1 MEQRRALITGITGQD
16 GAYLGEFLLS
26 KGYEVFGL
34 YRRTSSYNFW
44 RLRALGIDSQV
55 HLIPGDLTDGPSLV
69 NAVQR
74 CSPHE
79 LYNLAAQSFVGASFD
94 APISTGEVDAL
105 ATTRLLEII
114 RSISPETRFY
124 QASSSEVFGNATD
137 GSNKLGESTPMA
149 PASPYAAS
157 KLYAQHITNIY
168 REAYNLFAVSGVLF
182 NHESPLRGLEFV
194 TRKITNA
201 AAQIKLGLADNI
213 GLGNVQSHR
222 DWGYAREYVPAM
234 WMMLQQDEPADY
246 VIATGESH
254 SVAEFGRA
262 AFGALDLD
270 FDNYAGLDDA
280 MLRPLDVTHLI
291 GDSSKAAKTLG
302 WKHQVGFGELAKIM
316 VEADLDRWKRH
327 MSGESFAWD
336 VPNAIPDSLG
346 AR

>member
-16 GAYLGEFLLS
+16 GAYLGELLLS

-44 RLRALGIDSQV
+44 RLRSLGIDSQV
-55 HLIPGDLTDGPSLV
+55 QLIPGDLTDDPSLV
-69 NAVQR
+69 NAVLKTR
-74 CSPHE
+74 PHE
-79 LYNLAAQSFVGASFD
+79 LYNLGAQSFVGASFD

-105 ATTRLLEII
+105 AATRLLEII

-124 QASSSEVFGNATD
+124 QASSSEVFGNATSGD
-137 GSNKLGESTPMA
+137 TMLNETTSMT

-157 KLYAQHITNIY
+157 KLYAQHITSVY

-213 GLGNVQSHR
+213 GLGNMNSHR
-222 DWGYAREYVPAM
+222 DWGYAREYVLAM
-234 WMMLQQDEPADY
+234 WMMLQQDEPYDFI
-246 VIATGESH
+246 IATGESH

-262 AFGALDLD
+262 AFGSLDLD
-270 FDNYAGLDDA
+270 FDDYVNSDES
-280 MLRPLDVTHLI
+280 MLRPLDVNHLI
-291 GDSSKAAKTLG
+291 GDSSKAARTLG
-302 WKHQVGFGELAKIM
+302 WKHSVGFNELAKIM
-316 VEADLDRWKRH
+316 TMADLNRWNRH
-327 MSGESFAWD
+327 TSGESFAWD
-336 VPNAIPDSLG
+336 VPNAIPDSLD